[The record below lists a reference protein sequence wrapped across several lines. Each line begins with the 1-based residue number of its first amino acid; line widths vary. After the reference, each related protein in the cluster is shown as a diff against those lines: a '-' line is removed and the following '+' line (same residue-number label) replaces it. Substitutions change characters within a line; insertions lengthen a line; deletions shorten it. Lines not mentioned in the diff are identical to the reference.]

1 MTGSS
6 ITPESVVERRDRSSK
21 TVPSISG
28 SATRLSAQD
37 HEEIRILTF
46 AELKALIE
54 EGKTDLIP
62 NNKDIPEA
70 LSVRII
76 RAISSYVVIVVHNRM
91 SFQANL

>member
-6 ITPESVVERRDRSSK
+6 ITPESVVENDPSSK

-28 SATRLSAQD
+28 SATGSSAQD
-37 HEEIRILTF
+37 HEETRILTF

-70 LSVRII
+70 LSVRTI
-76 RAISSYVVIVVHNRM
+76 RISRLTPSP
-91 SFQANL
+91 LCTTG